1 MSTGEPTSEMASPD
15 RCRARLRRVTP
26 PPPPPPLETS
36 STTREPNLGRSV
48 ATLERCSKLGR
59 GGSLDVYE
67 EPESRSRLDDVVDDD
82 EPNRRSRLV
91 ERSDVVDE

>member
-26 PPPPPPLETS
+26 PPPPLDTS
-36 STTREPNLGRSV
+36 STTREPNLGKSV
-48 ATLERCSKLGR
+48 ATLERCSRLGR

-67 EPESRSRLDDVVDDD
+67 ELESRSRLDDVDD